1 MPIPLPWDT
10 LQTRFAT
17 VRPWAEK
24 AFPQINRCAVC
35 MSYTLGIEP
44 SKQEGD
50 ATLADLPGAHLGAH
64 KAGPGGPGLN
74 DKVLDRFFIR
84 AAELLPRVQ
93 KKFGAADVEGESR
106 QVWTRVEGRR
116 GVLYLENCYQTE
128 GDQQANAALASFI
141 SGVLDFRAD
150 TPEISVFASG
160 DHWDL
165 FDGSRMVADGSSI
178 RNNRHP
184 GKLFFWAAA

>member
-1 MPIPLPWDT
+1 MSIPLPWGK

-17 VRPWAEK
+17 VRPWAAK
-24 AFPQINRCAVC
+24 AFPDLNRCAVC
-35 MSYTLGIEP
+35 MSYVLAIEP

-50 ATLADLPGAHLGAH
+50 ATLADLPGAQLGAR
-64 KAGPGGPGLN
+64 KAGNGGPGLN
-74 DKVLDRFFIR
+74 DKFLDLFFIR

-93 KKFGAADVEGESR
+93 AKFGAADVEGRSNL
-106 QVWTRVEGRR
+106 VWPRVEGKR
-116 GVLYLENCYQTE
+116 GVLYLEDCYQTE
-128 GDQQANAALASFI
+128 GDKKANAALTSFVA
-141 SGVLDFRAD
+141 GVLDFRAE
-150 TPEISVFASG
+150 TPDVSVFASG

-165 FDGSRMVADGSSI
+165 FDGSRMVADGNPI